1 MNTDNPIDRLAR
13 GLNRLP
19 GVGPKSARRIALE
32 MLTWDTEE
40 VRRLADLM
48 VDVKTTVKA
57 CTLCGN
63 LGLSDPCSICEDPRR
78 DRTILMIVD
87 TVANLLAVERTAHF
101 RGLYHVLGGRLSP
114 LEGVGPDD
122 LNIDTLPGRITNGEV
137 QEVILAN
144 EPTVEGDATAQ
155 FLNQLLS
162 GAPVQ
167 VTQIARGLPVGS
179 DLALADQVT
188 LSRALE
194 GRREL

>member
-1 MNTDNPIDRLAR
+1 MNSESPIDRLAK

-19 GVGPKSARRIALE
+19 GVGPKSARRIALD
-32 MLTWDTEE
+32 MLTWNTEE

-48 VDVKTTVKA
+48 VDVKTNVKSCTV
-57 CTLCGN
+57 CGN
-63 LGLSDPCSICEDPRR
+63 LGLTDPCSICDDSRR
-78 DRTILMIVD
+78 DRTLLMVVD

-101 RGLYHVLGGRLSP
+101 RGVYHVLGGRLSP
-114 LEGVGPDD
+114 LEGVSPED
-122 LNIDTLPGRITNGEV
+122 LNLASLPDRIAGGEV

-155 FLNQLLS
+155 YLSQLLA
-162 GAPVQ
+162 GAPVE

-194 GRREL
+194 GRRQL

>member
-1 MNTDNPIDRLAR
+1 MNGDNPIDRLAR

-32 MLTWDTEE
+32 MLTWETDE

-48 VDVKTTVKA
+48 VDVKTKVMA
-57 CTLCGN
+57 CTMCGN
-63 LGLSDPCSICEDPRR
+63 LGLTDPCSICEDPRR
-78 DRTILMIVD
+78 DRTILMVVD

-122 LNIDTLPGRITNGEV
+122 LNISTLPGRIAGGEV

-155 FLNQLLS
+155 FLNQLLA

-194 GRREL
+194 GRRQF

>member
-1 MNTDNPIDRLAR
+1 MNGDNPIDRLAR

-32 MLTWDTEE
+32 MLTWETDE

-48 VDVKTTVKA
+48 VDVKTKVMA
-57 CTLCGN
+57 CTMCGN
-63 LGLSDPCSICEDPRR
+63 LGLTDPCSICEDPRR
-78 DRTILMIVD
+78 DRTILMVVD

-122 LNIDTLPGRITNGEV
+122 LNISTLPGRIAGGEV

-155 FLNQLLS
+155 FLNQLLA

-194 GRREL
+194 GRRLF

>member
-78 DRTILMIVD
+78 DRTTLMIVD

-122 LNIDTLPGRITNGEV
+122 LTFDTLPGRITNGEV

-155 FLNQLLS
+155 FLNQLLA

>member
-78 DRTILMIVD
+78 DRTTLMIVD

-155 FLNQLLS
+155 FLNQLLA

>member
-1 MNTDNPIDRLAR
+1 MNGDNPIDRLAR

-32 MLTWDTEE
+32 MLTWETDE

-48 VDVKTTVKA
+48 VDVKTNVKA
-57 CTLCGN
+57 CRLCGN
-63 LGLSDPCSICEDPRR
+63 LGLTDPCSICEDPRR
-78 DRTILMIVD
+78 DRTILMVVD

-122 LNIDTLPGRITNGEV
+122 LNISTLPGRIAGGEV

-155 FLNQLLS
+155 FLNQLLA

-194 GRREL
+194 GRRQF